1 MAEKDPCELFPEEE
15 IVEEEVDPEYQ
26 ETGGSFA
33 DRWRNPLGPSASDL
47 NEGMLEPDTSALR
60 DESNPEVRVLTDEM
74 GSQVA
79 AGAAAFI
86 AGQLQGDL
94 GEGLEND
101 VSFTPVYQGSTSAG
115 RSTWIINN
123 SSLLDFGLTTNDRGE
138 SKFLSKPKQLLAQS
152 IGNGWNNGL
161 RAPVSV
167 NNSNYEIDP
176 IRWVSDRIW
185 INIGQA
191 EGPAEYVTQLI
202 AKINHGRNYSTPDLY
217 FVNKT
222 IAEGGWG
229 LLYEDQ
235 HKRMFIAYT
244 GDAGSTP
251 NWANIDELKQELN
264 SKNSLGV
271 DIKYEEHRLQAEKFL
286 NSPERWNWANYF
298 FGHISRENVNQIT
311 GQDSIQRLRED
322 ANNQTESAGWR
333 GVYTRHGSST
343 TKASLNPFPF
353 VPYYGDPLSLSQDT
367 NPINYAVPPTVGRK
381 IYTDYTT
388 NVTDLLS
395 KEESDVLQVGNKSYF
410 DIRPVYSY
418 YDCLYEKVF
427 SGVLSEMELPSP
439 YIRQT
444 DFGFETSSRRSQ
456 GLSTPRIEDF
466 EEQQF
471 QRLTA
476 ADGFFLLDFFSDYNP
491 NQATSVE
498 AQTSFAEAVRGASN
512 RNPEAER
519 ELAKYMSEYYGFNI
533 DNQDSNTYLSKFNT
547 EELDEIY
554 ERRYL
559 NPMFVEMEFGSI
571 EKSQLAEAMTL
582 SGDNMLV
589 KSLFGSLVPNTDV
602 VEVIPGAL
610 PGQESTRIIE
620 SPPVASYVD
629 QLLQSGL
636 NSLDNLDTKIEFSD
650 TIPVENERTLDFS
663 EWFDKTFEFFTS
675 GVGMSPAEKFANI
688 FRMLLI
694 KGKIARFVNARART
708 YVQVMSGVPA
718 KSEVLGFIIDKYE
731 IDRRNEATYI
741 SSFHL
746 LSNNDREVERFV
758 DSQVKYGK
766 IYEYRINRVVAVVGN
781 KYAYAAPSK
790 GAVDFRDIE
799 DAQRAEDPQAMRS
812 QTAIYKQSIG
822 VANMPF
828 LQIMSV
834 PSTTKR
840 VAVADRPPLYPNV
853 DIIPFKNDQNR
864 VLFNLSANCGEYLAP
879 PVLLEDDDNLQFYTV
894 AVTQGLQSVQNVSY
908 QDVASLNFSLARDLS
923 DAEMIRFRSD
933 DPASTFEVFRIDRYP
948 RTIQDF
954 RGNKLRKDFT
964 HSDNFSF
971 VDGITPN
978 KKYYYIF
985 RTEDVHGHVSNPS
998 HIYEVELITFNES
1011 VRLSVKIVEP
1021 EDIANKKKML
1031 RQSTRQARQF
1041 VSIKPNISQKTLQL
1055 PASGEFQDLVNAS
1068 TDAIF
1073 GEPEVNKL
1081 WGKKF
1086 KLRIRSKNTGK
1097 EVDVNFRFNVKVQK
1111 NEENKKVNLIC

>member
-47 NEGMLEPDTSALR
+47 NEGMLETDTSALR
-60 DESNPEVRVLTDEM
+60 DESNPEVQPLTDEM
-74 GSQVA
+74 RSQVA
-79 AGAAAFI
+79 AGAADFVAR
-86 AGQLQGDL
+86 QLQGDL

-101 VSFTPVYQGSTSAG
+101 VSFTPVYQGPISAG

-123 SSLLDFGLTTNDRGE
+123 SSLLDFGMTTNDRGE
-138 SKFLSKPKQLLAQS
+138 AKFLSKPKQLLAQS
-152 IGNGWNNGL
+152 VGNGWNSGL

-176 IRWVSDRIW
+176 IRWASDRLW
-185 INIGQA
+185 INMEQA
-191 EGPAEYVTQLI
+191 EGPAEYATQLT

-222 IAEGGWG
+222 TADNGWG

-235 HKRMFIAYT
+235 HKRMFITYI
-244 GDAGSTP
+244 GDVGSTP
-251 NWANIDELKQELN
+251 NWANIDDIKQDLN
-264 SKNSLGV
+264 SKNSLGI
-271 DIKYEEHRLQAEKFL
+271 DIRYETHRLQAEKFL

-298 FGHISRENVNQIT
+298 FGHVSRENVNQIT

-333 GVYTRHGSST
+333 GVYIRHGSST

-353 VPYYGDPLSLSQDT
+353 VPYYGENLSLNQDT
-367 NPINYAVPPTVGRK
+367 NPIYSALPPTVGRK

-395 KEESDVLQVGNKSYF
+395 REESDVLQVGNKSYF

-439 YIRQT
+439 YIRQP
-444 DFGFETSSRRSQ
+444 DFGFETSSRRTQ
-456 GLSTPRIEDF
+456 GLSIPRIEDF

-476 ADGFFLLDFFSDYNP
+476 ADEFFALNFFSDYNP
-491 NQATSVE
+491 NQATDIE
-498 AQTSFAEAVRGASN
+498 TQGTFAEAVRGASN

-533 DNQDSNTYLSKFNT
+533 DNQDSNIYLSRFNT
-547 EELDEIY
+547 ETLDEIY

-582 SGDNMLV
+582 NDDNILV
-589 KSLFGSLVPNTDV
+589 KSLFGSLVPNTDT
-602 VEVIPGAL
+602 VEVIPGTL

-650 TIPVENERTLDFS
+650 TIPIENERTLDFS
-663 EWFDKTFEFFTS
+663 EWFDRTFEFFTA

-708 YVQVMSGVPA
+708 YAQIMSGVPA
-718 KSEVLGFIIDKYE
+718 KNEVLGFVIDKYE

-781 KYAYAAPSK
+781 KYTYARP
-790 GAVDFRDIE
+790 GNVDLEDI
-799 DAQRAEDPQAMRS
+799 DAARIAEDPQAMRS
-812 QTAIYKQSIG
+812 QTATYRQNIG
-822 VANMPF
+822 VVNMPF
-828 LQIMSV
+828 IQIMSI

-840 VAVADRPPLYPNV
+840 IAVADRPPLYPNIDV
-853 DIIPFKNDQNR
+853 IPFKNDQNR

-894 AVTQGLQSVQNVSY
+894 AVTQGLQSVQGVSY

-933 DPASTFEVFRIDRYP
+933 DPASTFEVFRIGTYP
-948 RTIQDF
+948 KTIQDF

-964 HSDNFSF
+964 NSDNFSF
-971 VDGITPN
+971 VDNIRPD

-998 HIYEVELITFNES
+998 HVYEVELVTFNES
-1011 VRLSVKIVEP
+1011 VRLNVKIVDP
-1021 EDIANKKKML
+1021 EDIASKKKML

-1055 PASGEFQDLVNAS
+1055 PTSGKFEDLSNTS
-1068 TDAIF
+1068 PDAVF
-1073 GEPEVNKL
+1073 GEPEVSKL

>member
-47 NEGMLEPDTSALR
+47 NEGMLETDTSALR
-60 DESNPEVRVLTDEM
+60 DESNPEVQPLTDEM
-74 GSQVA
+74 RSQVA
-79 AGAAAFI
+79 AGAATRVAN
-86 AGQLQGDL
+86 QLQGDL

-101 VSFTPVYQGSTSAG
+101 VSFTPVYQGPISAG

-138 SKFLSKPKQLLAQS
+138 AKFLSKPKQLLAQS
-152 IGNGWNNGL
+152 IGNGRNNGL

-176 IRWVSDRIW
+176 IRWASDRLW
-185 INIGQA
+185 INIEHA
-191 EGPAEYVTQLI
+191 EGPAEYVNQLV
-202 AKINHGRNYSTPDLY
+202 AKTNHGRNDSSPDLY

-222 IAEGGWG
+222 TAEDGWG

-235 HKRMFIAYT
+235 HKRMFITYI
-244 GDAGSTP
+244 GDVGSTP
-251 NWANIDELKQELN
+251 DWANINDLKQDLN
-264 SKNSLGV
+264 SKNSLGI
-271 DIKYEEHRLQAEKFL
+271 DIRYETHRLQAEKFL

-333 GVYTRHGSST
+333 GVYIRHGSST

-353 VPYYGDPLSLSQDT
+353 VPYYGENLSLNQDT
-367 NPINYAVPPTVGRK
+367 NPIYSALPPTVGRK

-439 YIRQT
+439 YIRQP
-444 DFGFETSSRRSQ
+444 DFGFETSSRRAQ
-456 GLSTPRIEDF
+456 GLSVPRMEDF

-476 ADGFFLLDFFSDYNP
+476 ADGFFLLNFFSDYNP
-491 NQATSVE
+491 NQATDIQ
-498 AQTSFAEAVRGASN
+498 AQETFAEAVRGASN

-519 ELAKYMSEYYGFNI
+519 DLAIYMSEYYGFNI
-533 DNQDSNTYLSKFNT
+533 GNQDSNIYLSRFDT
-547 EELDEIY
+547 ETLDEIY

-582 SGDNMLV
+582 NGDNTLV
-589 KSLFGSLVPNTDV
+589 KSLFGSLLPNTDT
-602 VEVIPGAL
+602 VEVIPGVA
-610 PGQESTRIIE
+610 PGQESTRVIE

-636 NSLDNLDTKIEFSD
+636 NSLDNLDTKIGFSD
-650 TIPVENERTLDFS
+650 TIPIENERTLDFS
-663 EWFDKTFEFFTS
+663 EWFDKTFEFFTA
-675 GVGMSPAEKFANI
+675 GVGMTPAEKFANI

-708 YVQVMSGVPA
+708 YAQILSGVPA

-781 KYAYAAPSK
+781 KYAYARP
-790 GAVDFRDIE
+790 GNVDLGDI
-799 DAQRAEDPQAMRS
+799 DAARIAEDLQALRS
-812 QTAIYKQSIG
+812 QTAIYRQG
-822 VANMPF
+822 VGVVNMPF
-828 LQIMSV
+828 LQIMSI

-840 VAVADRPPLYPNV
+840 VAVADRPPLYPNIDV
-853 DIIPFKNDQNR
+853 IPFKNDQNR

-908 QDVASLNFSLARDLS
+908 QDVTSLNFSLARDLS

-964 HSDNFSF
+964 NSDNFSF
-971 VDGITPN
+971 VDNIRPD

-1055 PASGEFQDLVNAS
+1055 PESGEFQDLVNAS
-1068 TDAIF
+1068 ADAVF
-1073 GEPEVNKL
+1073 GEPEVSKL

>member
-15 IVEEEVDPEYQ
+15 VVEEEVDPEYQ

-33 DRWRNPLGPSASDL
+33 DRWRNPLGPSSSDL

-60 DESNPEVRVLTDEM
+60 DEPSPEDIRLTEEARATSTASAATRV
-74 GSQVA
+74 A
-79 AGAAAFI
+79 N
-86 AGQLQGDL
+86 QLQGDL

-101 VSFTPVYQGSTSAG
+101 VSFTPVYQGPISAG

-123 SSLLDFGLTTNDRGE
+123 SSLLDFGMTTNDRGE
-138 SKFLSKPKQLLAQS
+138 AKFLSKPKQLLAQS
-152 IGNGWNNGL
+152 IGNGWNSGL

-176 IRWVSDRIW
+176 IRWASDRLW
-185 INIGQA
+185 INMEQA
-191 EGPAEYVTQLI
+191 EGPAEYATQLT

-222 IAEGGWG
+222 TADNGWG

-235 HKRMFIAYT
+235 HKRMFITYI
-244 GDAGSTP
+244 GDVGSTP
-251 NWANIDELKQELN
+251 NWANIDDIKQDLN
-264 SKNSLGV
+264 SKNSLGI
-271 DIKYEEHRLQAEKFL
+271 DIRYETHRLQAEKFL

-298 FGHISRENVNQIT
+298 FGHVSRENVNQIT

-333 GVYTRHGSST
+333 GVYIRHGSST

-353 VPYYGDPLSLSQDT
+353 VPYYGENLSLNQDT
-367 NPINYAVPPTVGRK
+367 NPIYSALPPTVGRK

-395 KEESDVLQVGNKSYF
+395 REESDVLQVGNKSYF

-439 YIRQT
+439 YIRQP
-444 DFGFETSSRRSQ
+444 DFGFETSSRRTQ
-456 GLSTPRIEDF
+456 GLSIPRIEDF

-476 ADGFFLLDFFSDYNP
+476 ADEFFALNFFSDYNP
-491 NQATSVE
+491 NQATDIE
-498 AQTSFAEAVRGASN
+498 TQGTFAEAVRGASN

-533 DNQDSNTYLSKFNT
+533 DNQDSNIYLSRFNT
-547 EELDEIY
+547 ETLDEIY

-582 SGDNMLV
+582 NDDNILV
-589 KSLFGSLVPNTDV
+589 KSLFGSLVPNTDT
-602 VEVIPGAL
+602 VEVIPGTL

-650 TIPVENERTLDFS
+650 TIPIENERTLDFS
-663 EWFDKTFEFFTS
+663 EWFDRTFEFFTA

-708 YVQVMSGVPA
+708 YAQIMSGVPA
-718 KSEVLGFIIDKYE
+718 KNEVLGFVIDKYE

-781 KYAYAAPSK
+781 KYTYARP
-790 GAVDFRDIE
+790 GNVDLEDI
-799 DAQRAEDPQAMRS
+799 DAARIAEDPQAMRS
-812 QTAIYKQSIG
+812 QTATYRQNIG
-822 VANMPF
+822 VVNMPF
-828 LQIMSV
+828 IQIMSI

-840 VAVADRPPLYPNV
+840 IAVADRPPLYPNIDV
-853 DIIPFKNDQNR
+853 IPFKNDQNR

-894 AVTQGLQSVQNVSY
+894 AVTQGLQSVQGVSY

-933 DPASTFEVFRIDRYP
+933 DPASTFEVFRIGTYP
-948 RTIQDF
+948 KTIQDF

-964 HSDNFSF
+964 NSDNFSF
-971 VDGITPN
+971 VDNIRPD

-998 HIYEVELITFNES
+998 HVYEVELVTFNES
-1011 VRLSVKIVEP
+1011 VRLNVKIVDP
-1021 EDIANKKKML
+1021 EDVANKKKML
-1031 RQSTRQARQF
+1031 RQSTRQVRQF

-1055 PASGEFQDLVNAS
+1055 PTSGEFQDLVDTSA
-1068 TDAIF
+1068 TEVF
-1073 GEPEVNKL
+1073 GEPEVSKL

>member
-1 MAEKDPCELFPEEE
+1 M
-15 IVEEEVDPEYQ
+15 
-26 ETGGSFA
+26 S
-33 DRWRNPLGPSASDL
+33 
-47 NEGMLEPDTSALR
+47 
-60 DESNPEVRVLTDEM
+60 
-74 GSQVA
+74 SQVA
-79 AGAAAFI
+79 AGAAARV
-86 AGQLQGDL
+86 ARQLQGDL

-101 VSFTPVYQGSTSAG
+101 VSFTPVYQGPTSAG

-138 SKFLSKPKQLLAQS
+138 DKFLSKPKQLLAQS

-176 IRWVSDRIW
+176 IRWASDRLW
-185 INIGQA
+185 INIEQA
-191 EGPAEYVTQLI
+191 EGPAEYATQLT

-222 IAEGGWG
+222 TADNGWG

-235 HKRMFIAYT
+235 HKRMFITYI
-244 GDAGSTP
+244 GDVGSTP
-251 NWANIDELKQELN
+251 NWANIDDIKQDLN
-264 SKNSLGV
+264 SKNSLGI
-271 DIKYEEHRLQAEKFL
+271 DIRYETHRIQAEKFL

-298 FGHISRENVNQIT
+298 FGHISRENVSQIT

-333 GVYTRHGSST
+333 GVYIRHGSST

-353 VPYYGDPLSLSQDT
+353 VPYYGENLSLSQDT
-367 NPINYAVPPTVGRK
+367 NPIYSALPPTVGRK
-381 IYTDYTT
+381 VYIDYTT

-439 YIRQT
+439 YLRQPG
-444 DFGFETSSRRSQ
+444 FGFETSSRRAQ
-456 GLSTPRIEDF
+456 GLSVPRIEDF

-471 QRLTA
+471 QKLTA
-476 ADGFFLLDFFSDYNP
+476 ADGFFLLNFFSDYNP
-491 NQATSVE
+491 NQATGIE
-498 AQTSFAEAVRGASN
+498 AQESFAEAVRGASN

-519 ELAKYMSEYYGFNI
+519 DLAIYMSEYYGFNI
-533 DNQDSNTYLSKFNT
+533 GNQDSNIYLSRFDT
-547 EELDEIY
+547 ETLDEIY

-582 SGDNMLV
+582 NDDNTLV
-589 KSLFGSLVPNTDV
+589 KSLFGSLMPNTDR
-602 VEVIPGAL
+602 VEFIPGVL
-610 PGQESTRIIE
+610 PGQGSTRIIE

-636 NSLDNLDTKIEFSD
+636 NQGRANLDTKIEFSD
-650 TIPVENERTLDFS
+650 TIPIENERTLDFS
-663 EWFDKTFEFFTS
+663 EWFDRTFEFYTA

-708 YVQVMSGVPA
+708 YAQIMSGVPA
-718 KSEVLGFIIDKYE
+718 KNEVLGFIIDKYE

-766 IYEYRINRVVAVVGN
+766 IYEYRINRVVAIVGN
-781 KYAYAAPSK
+781 KYTYARP
-790 GAVDFRDIE
+790 GNVDLEDI
-799 DAQRAEDPQAMRS
+799 DAARIAEDPQTIRS
-812 QTAIYKQSIG
+812 QTAIYRQGVG

-894 AVTQGLQSVQNVSY
+894 AVTQGLQSVQNVPY

-933 DPASTFEVFRIDRYP
+933 DPASTFEIFRIDTYP

-954 RGNKLRKDFT
+954 RGNKMRKEIT
-964 HSDNFSF
+964 NADNFSF
-971 VDGITPN
+971 VDNISPN

-1011 VRLSVKIVEP
+1011 VRLGVKIVEP

-1055 PASGEFQDLVNAS
+1055 PVSGEFQDLVNAS
-1068 TDAIF
+1068 ADAVF
-1073 GEPEVNKL
+1073 GEPEVSKL

>member
-60 DESNPEVRVLTDEM
+60 DESNPEVRALTDEM
-74 GSQVA
+74 SSQVA
-79 AGAAAFI
+79 AGAAARV
-86 AGQLQGDL
+86 ARQLQGDL

-101 VSFTPVYQGSTSAG
+101 VSFTPVYQGPTSAG

-138 SKFLSKPKQLLAQS
+138 DKFLSKPKQLLAQS

-176 IRWVSDRIW
+176 IRWASDRLW
-185 INIGQA
+185 INIEQA
-191 EGPAEYVTQLI
+191 DGPAEYVTQLV

-222 IAEGGWG
+222 TTEDGWG

-235 HKRMFIAYT
+235 HKRMFITYVGNA
-244 GDAGSTP
+244 ASTP
-251 NWANIDELKQELN
+251 NWANINDIKQDLN
-264 SKNSLGV
+264 SKNSLGI
-271 DIKYEEHRLQAEKFL
+271 DIRYETHRIQAEKFL

-298 FGHISRENVNQIT
+298 FGHISRENVSQIT

-333 GVYTRHGSST
+333 GVYIRHGSST

-353 VPYYGDPLSLSQDT
+353 VPYYGENLSLSQDT
-367 NPINYAVPPTVGRK
+367 NPIYSALPPTVGRK
-381 IYTDYTT
+381 VYIDYTT

-439 YIRQT
+439 YIRQPG
-444 DFGFETSSRRSQ
+444 FGFETSSRRAQ
-456 GLSTPRIEDF
+456 GLSVPRIEDF

-471 QRLTA
+471 QKLTA
-476 ADGFFLLDFFSDYNP
+476 ADGFFLLNFFSDYNP
-491 NQATSVE
+491 NQATGIE
-498 AQTSFAEAVRGASN
+498 AQESFAEAVRGASN

-533 DNQDSNTYLSKFNT
+533 DNQDSNIYLSRFNT
-547 EELDEIY
+547 ETLDEIY

-582 SGDNMLV
+582 NDDNTLV
-589 KSLFGSLVPNTDV
+589 KSLFGSLIPNTDR
-602 VEVIPGAL
+602 VEFIPGAL
-610 PGQESTRIIE
+610 PGQGSTRIIE

-636 NSLDNLDTKIEFSD
+636 NQGRANLDTKIEFSD
-650 TIPVENERTLDFS
+650 TIPIENERTLDFS
-663 EWFDKTFEFFTS
+663 EWFDRTFEFYTA

-708 YVQVMSGVPA
+708 YAQIMSGVPA
-718 KSEVLGFIIDKYE
+718 KNEVLGFIIDKYE

-766 IYEYRINRVVAVVGN
+766 IYEYRINRVVAIVGN
-781 KYAYAAPSK
+781 KYTYARP
-790 GAVDFRDIE
+790 GNVDLEDI
-799 DAQRAEDPQAMRS
+799 DAARIAEDPQTMRS
-812 QTAIYKQSIG
+812 QTAIYRQG
-822 VANMPF
+822 VGVVNMPF

-894 AVTQGLQSVQNVSY
+894 AITQGLQSVQNIPY

-933 DPASTFEVFRIDRYP
+933 DPASTFEIFRIDTYP

-954 RGNKLRKDFT
+954 RGNKMRKEIT
-964 HSDNFSF
+964 NADNFSF
-971 VDGITPN
+971 VDNISPN

-1011 VRLSVKIVEP
+1011 VRLGVKIVEP

-1055 PASGEFQDLVNAS
+1055 PVSGEFQDLVNAS
-1068 TDAIF
+1068 ADAVF
-1073 GEPEVNKL
+1073 GEPEVSKL